1 MGDVSV
7 ADAIIKGIQGFD
19 AETAYAAIRKDAMEA
34 PPSGITGIGRGCLE
48 AYQVNQVVVFT
59 AARILSSDFYVI
71 MCRNMVTSQEMLL
84 KPMAEPALRWSH
96 RVSTTCRPIMP
107 SRKLPSSLGTLKMS
121 TF

>member
-48 AYQVNQVVVFT
+48 AYQVNQVVIFT
-59 AARILSSDFYVI
+59 VARIHSFDFMCLYAEIWLHPKKCSSNQW
-71 MCRNMVTSQEMLL
+71 RN
-84 KPMAEPALRWSH
+84 
-96 RVSTTCRPIMP
+96 
-107 SRKLPSSLGTLKMS
+107 LP
-121 TF
+121 